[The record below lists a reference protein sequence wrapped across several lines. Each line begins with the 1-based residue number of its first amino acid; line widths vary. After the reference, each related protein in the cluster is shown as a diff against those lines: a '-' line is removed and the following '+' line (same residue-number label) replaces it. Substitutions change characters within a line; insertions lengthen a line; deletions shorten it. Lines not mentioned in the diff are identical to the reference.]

1 MMDKCGKTSGKLSIT
16 LEKKLLFMKLS
27 MMMLCGICWTLRKI
41 FVFLQTNKT

>member
-1 MMDKCGKTSGKLSIT
+1 MMDKCGKTPAKLSIT

-27 MMMLCGICWTLRKI
+27 MMLCGIYWTLRKI